1 MFRNLSY
8 LWMAVA
14 IMVVQIFLLDEL
26 SIAMWLRPMI
36 FPLVVILLK
45 IEWRTI
51 WVLIISVLIGL
62 IMDMSL
68 GGSGLYTSTLVPL
81 AMIRRGV
88 LYITTR
94 RSIEPGDQTSV
105 LSRLRT
111 NQMMYYS
118 ITMLAIHHLLFFSM
132 EALSLAHPF
141 RLLAT
146 IVCSTLLSAIVASPI
161 ISIFTKK
168 IVSK

>member
-45 IEWRTI
+45 MEWRTI

>member
-45 IEWRTI
+45 MEWRTI

-118 ITMLAIHHLLFFSM
+118 ITMLAIHHLMFFSM

>member
-1 MFRNLSY
+1 
-8 LWMAVA
+8 
-14 IMVVQIFLLDEL
+14 MVVQIFLLDEL

-45 IEWRTI
+45 MEWRTI